1 MHERVE
7 RKSLLGHRCSVF
19 ATIFAFLIFFMAE
32 GISDTAGIHRV
43 DEIKRAFK
51 KFRGRYVLYV
61 SKGEFRLYVY
71 NRRGRIITQYPVGY
85 GLNPD
90 RKPKLYEGDSR
101 TPEGYYR
108 VVQVL
113 SMDANKKTIAYKK
126 LKELNDRYLRAEDGH
141 FKFGQPDVDTGRN
154 AYGPRL
160 FWIDYPNEKDRENY
174 EEAVKRGLVPMV
186 DGKVAGIGYGITIHG
201 NNDPP
206 SVGELSTAGCIIM
219 YNRDIR
225 ALSKYVRVGTPVII
239 SAD

>member
-1 MHERVE
+1 MILNEELFFWPRWP
-7 RKSLLGHRCSVF
+7 VF
-19 ATIFAFLIFFMAE
+19 AIIFAFWIFLMAE
-32 GISDTAGIHRV
+32 GISGTAGMHRV
-43 DEIKRAFK
+43 DEVKRAFRG
-51 KFRGRYVLYV
+51 FRGRYVLYV

-71 NRRGRIITQYPVGY
+71 NRRGRIVTQYPVGY

-90 RKPKLYEGDSR
+90 RRPKLYEGDSR

-113 SMDANKKTIAYKK
+113 SRDANKKTTAYKK

-141 FKFGQPDVDTGRN
+141 YKFGQPDVDTGRN

-160 FWIDYPNEKDRENY
+160 FWIDYPNEKDREKY
-174 EEAVKRGLVPMV
+174 EEAVKRGLVPVV
-186 DGKVAGIGYGITIHG
+186 DGKVTGIGYGITIHG

-225 ALSKYVRVGTPVII
+225 ALHKYVQVGTPVII